1 MLPLQGVLGVEGQ
14 LNSRASP
21 FADECLPFRQG
32 ADFLFLRML
41 RMENDSRGRRWPI
54 RRLAFPAVVDNL
66 LCGSLLTGL
75 KVVSGS
81 LFGAMSFC
89 VSNL

>member
-1 MLPLQGVLGVEGQ
+1 MLPLLGVLGFEGQ

-41 RMENDSRGRRWPI
+41 RMGIYDD
-54 RRLAFPAVVDNL
+54 V
-66 LCGSLLTGL
+66 
-75 KVVSGS
+75 
-81 LFGAMSFC
+81 
-89 VSNL
+89 

>member
-1 MLPLQGVLGVEGQ
+1 MLPFQGVLGFEGP

-41 RMENDSRGRRWPI
+41 RMGIYDD
-54 RRLAFPAVVDNL
+54 V
-66 LCGSLLTGL
+66 
-75 KVVSGS
+75 
-81 LFGAMSFC
+81 
-89 VSNL
+89 

>member
-1 MLPLQGVLGVEGQ
+1 MLPFQAVLGFEGQ

-32 ADFLFLRML
+32 DDFLFLRML
-41 RMENDSRGRRWPI
+41 RMGNDCWGRSWPI
-54 RRLAFPAVVDNL
+54 RRLAFPAVVHDL
-66 LCGSLLTGL
+66 LCGALLTGL

-81 LFGAMSFC
+81 LFCALSFC